1 MIEVKTHFDIEPV
14 NPLPSDEIIADPTV
28 AWHAIRGYDFAG
40 LEAILQTG
48 LLPAENQQDFGV
60 SVSASPE
67 QAWSSGRVANSFC
80 MYTLQDGIS
89 LAIKQNNPVCPVEN
103 YGGFVDEVRF
113 ASVSPEAITGV
124 MLPEEAVN
132 RPLVDI
138 ATRHETRKPMQTQS
152 YIERTVAHIE
162 ALGGQIDEDT
172 RIVIYDC
179 LATSVKGEFLSRE
192 QSGRLEALFMKAYSD
207 AIEKARSISNPTVK
221 DVLETIFAK
230 VRKSQVFT
238 YTDAQ
243 KQEVYSHNAQL
254 TFRNQTR
261 GIGSTA
267 VRLNGRLLS
276 LDGQNFFDVAIAK
289 RGFVNTNIRN
299 EQGK

>member
-1 MIEVKTHFDIEPV
+1 MTEIKIHFDTEPV

-48 LLPAENQQDFGV
+48 LLPAENQQDFSV
-60 SVSASPE
+60 SVSVSPE
-67 QAWSSGRVANSFC
+67 QAWSSRRVANSF
-80 MYTLQDGIS
+80 YAYILQDGIS
-89 LAIKQNNPVCPVEN
+89 LAIKQDNPVRPVKN
-103 YGGFVDEVRF
+103 YGGFVDEARF

-162 ALGGQIDEDT
+162 ALGGQINEDART
-172 RIVIYDC
+172 VIYDC
-179 LATSVKGEFLSRE
+179 LATSAKGESLSRE
-192 QSGRLEALFMKAYSD
+192 QSGQLEALFMKAYSD

-230 VRKSQVFT
+230 VRKPKVFT

-243 KQEVYSHNAQL
+243 KQEVDSHNAQL
-254 TFRNQTR
+254 AVRNQTR
-261 GIGSTA
+261 GIGSTGLYSSM
-267 VRLNGRLLS
+267 VYHYM
-276 LDGQNFFDVAIAK
+276 DKTIAK

-299 EQGK
+299 EQSK